1 MRKRLTQVVV
11 LLSTWLACYS
21 FAFALDPSLEI
32 SQYAHSTW
40 KVRDGF
46 ARGFIYAI
54 AQTPDGYLW
63 LGTEFGLLRFDG
75 VRAVPWR
82 PPNGQLPSNDIPTL
96 LVTRDGTFWI
106 GTTKGLASW
115 KEGKLTTYSEFN
127 GSRIFALLEDR
138 NGTVWAATRE
148 ARIFGENVGP
158 IDVDAEGNFWVGFD
172 KDSRKWKSGRPQSS
186 EVWDP
191 MHLQPALAE
200 LEQLAFLTAND
211 QQLTKSVA
219 AQLESG
225 ASTVLSQHLK
235 PPQIL
240 RDRDGGLWVAIP
252 DRGLVHIH
260 QGKTDVF
267 SEADGLSGDTVTG
280 LLEDREGDVWAV
292 TSNGI
297 DRFRE
302 YAVPNFST
310 KQGLS
315 STKSVAIVGA
325 KDGSVWVA
333 TYNGLNRWKDGRISV
348 VNRIGSTQ
356 DPGIPKGAPY
366 SLFEDSERRIWVST
380 VQEFG
385 YLENNQ
391 FVPVRDVH
399 GGRITS
405 MTEAPAGHLWLAKEE
420 DGLLH
425 LFQGRVVEKF
435 PWTALGHKD
444 DGRVVLADPSQ
455 HGIWLGFSAGGI
467 SYFADGAIR
476 KSYSVAEG
484 LGAGRVNRLR
494 FGPRGALWAATE
506 NGLSRIKDD
515 HVTTLTSKNGLPCD
529 KVHWTV
535 DDADHFVWVYTA
547 CGLVRIARTEMD
559 AWVDDPSR
567 SVPSTRFDVSDG
579 VRPQSNPSAVH
590 GVSKASDGRIWY
602 VAFDG
607 VSVIDPQHFPF
618 NKLPPPVQIEQVTA
632 DRKTYDAAQ
641 GLRLPAL
648 VRDLSIDYVAL
659 SFVAPEE
666 VKFRY
671 KLEGYDNEW
680 QDAGNRRQAI
690 YTNLPPRAY
699 RFRLVASNNSGVWN
713 EEGALLDF
721 SIDPAFYQTSWFRIA
736 CVLLLIAMFWAAYQL
751 RVRQLAHQFNMS
763 MEARVSERTR
773 IARDLHDTL
782 LQSFQGLLLR
792 FQLVSQLFTVQPVE
806 AKQTLDSAIDQ
817 ASEAIGEAR
826 DAVQGLRSSA
836 FETSDLAEA
845 VTAMAEELTSDT
857 SSPES
862 PAIDVEVEGPRRD
875 LNATVRDEAYRIA
888 AEALRN
894 AFRHANAKRITVEIR
909 FDPRQFQLRVSDD
922 GKGIDEQ
929 AMGRHRHGHFG
940 LHGMRERAGLFGG
953 KLEVWSK
960 RGSGTQLNLSIPG
973 SKAYDLSA
981 GRPWWSKLLP
991 QNGRRNRSD

>member
-1 MRKRLTQVVV
+1 MRKRLTQAVVV
-11 LLSTWLACYS
+11 LSILLACCS
-21 FAFALDPSLEI
+21 FAFALDPALDI
-32 SQYAHSTW
+32 SQYAHTAW

-75 VRAVPWR
+75 VRAVPWM

-115 KEGKLTTYSEFN
+115 KEGKLTTYSELN
-127 GSRIFALLEDR
+127 GSRIFVLLEDR
-138 NGTVWAATRE
+138 NGNVWAATRE

-158 IDVDAEGNFWVGFD
+158 IDADAEGNFWVGFD
-172 KDSRKWKSGRPQSS
+172 KASRKWKSGRPQSFEIRDS
-186 EVWDP
+186 
-191 MHLQPALAE
+191 MHSQPSPAE
-200 LEQLAFLTAND
+200 LQQFAFPTANHKRP
-211 QQLTKSVA
+211 TKSGA
-219 AQLESG
+219 AQFERG
-225 ASTVLSQHLK
+225 TSTVLSQHLNA
-235 PPQIL
+235 PPSL
-240 RDRDGGLWVAIP
+240 RDHDGALWVAIP

-315 STKSVAIVGA
+315 SAKSVAIVGA
-325 KDGSVWVA
+325 KDGSVWV
-333 TYNGLNRWKDGRISV
+333 TTDNGLSRWKDGRISV
-348 VNRIGSTQ
+348 VNQIGSTQ
-356 DPGIPKGAPY
+356 DPNRTPKGAPY
-366 SLFEDSERRIWVST
+366 CLFEDSERRIWLST

-385 YLENNQ
+385 YLENNR

-405 MTEAPAGHLWLAKEE
+405 MAEGPSGHLWLAKEE

-435 PWTALGHKD
+435 PWTALGHHD

-484 LGAGRVNRLR
+484 LGAGRVNGLR

-529 KVHWTV
+529 RVHWTV

-547 CGLVRIARTEMD
+547 CGLVRIARTELD
-559 AWVDDPSR
+559 AWVDDPSK
-567 SVPSTRFDVSDG
+567 SVPATLFDVSEG
-579 VRPQSNPSAVH
+579 VRTQSNPSAVQ

-602 VAFDG
+602 LAFDG

-632 DRKTYDAAQ
+632 DRKAYDAAQ

-648 VRDLSIDYVAL
+648 VRDLAIDYTAL
-659 SFVAPEE
+659 SFVAPEQ

-699 RFRLVASNNSGVWN
+699 RFRLMASNNSGVWN

-721 SIDPAFYQTSWFRIA
+721 SIAPAFYQTTRFRLAIL
-736 CVLLLIAMFWAAYQL
+736 VLFLFLLWAAYQL
-751 RVRQLAHQFNMS
+751 RVRQLAHQFNMTL
-763 MEARVSERTR
+763 EARVSERLR
-773 IARDLHDTL
+773 IARELHDTL

-792 FQLVSQLFTVQPVE
+792 FQSVAKLLPERPDE
-806 AKQTLDSAIDQ
+806 ARHRLDNAIQQ
-817 ASEAIGEAR
+817 AAGAITEGR

-836 FETSDLAEA
+836 FETNDLANA
-845 VTAMAEELTSDT
+845 IAAIAEELTKDSAGG
-857 SSPES
+857 ES
-862 PAIDVEVEGPRRD
+862 PVIDLEVEGAPRG
-875 LNATVRDEAYRIA
+875 LNPVVRDEAYRIA
-888 AEALRN
+888 GEALRN
-894 AFRHANAKRITVEIR
+894 AFRHAQARRITVEIR
-909 FDPRQFQLRVSDD
+909 YDKRHFRLRVRDD
-922 GKGIDEQ
+922 GKGIDED
-929 AMGRHRHGHFG
+929 AMQRQPSGHFG
-940 LHGMRERAGLFGG
+940 LPGMRERAEIVGG
-953 KLEVWSK
+953 RLEVWSK
-960 RGSGTQLNLSIPG
+960 PNSGTQAELSIPG
-973 SKAYDLSA
+973 NIAYDGASHQSVTSA
-981 GRPWWSKLLP
+981 KDPHKP
-991 QNGRRNRSD
+991 Q